1 MLTLSPFT
9 WALFMMARWTFLGF
23 KILTTIHCHY
33 KAWKSQAIFKYIY
46 FLTPISF
53 IWMNKTIYT
62 QDGLRLSKSWG
73 NYHFWAN
80 YPRRPFN
87 EHQSSVWLP
96 TKGAFTPD
104 ANEANKSRYSCV
116 VGRLNIL
123 RLLSSFTHEI
133 HSDCPTSSL
142 TFFQARSFLFL

>member
-23 KILTTIHCHY
+23 KILT
-33 KAWKSQAIFKYIY
+33 AIIKLGRARPFLNIYI